1 MPSVQPCAVIVACAE
16 LFKTQQIFVRDMT
29 ILRDVFQKA
38 MLDCGIVSAAQARML
53 FSNVDEV

>member
-1 MPSVQPCAVIVACAE
+1 
-16 LFKTQQIFVRDMT
+16 MT

-38 MLDCGIVSAAQARML
+38 MLDCGIIGAAQARML